1 MDGGVPILN
10 PVSGIAMGLVK
21 GENNNFVVLSD
32 IQGIEDFYG
41 DMDFKVAGTKNG
53 ITAMQMDIKKKGI
66 GIEILRKALYQAR
79 EGRLFI
85 LDKMLEVLPTPRE
98 TLSKVAPKIT
108 SFKVPKDKIGD
119 IIGPGGKV
127 VKSIK
132 EEFALDEIDITDSN
146 GEGIVSITCSDVNSI
161 EMARKRIEAMLK
173 TIDDIKLGDE
183 FLGNVV
189 GITSYGAFINII
201 PGVDGLLHI
210 SKVANKRIN
219 RVDEF
224 LKLGDKIG
232 VRVISLDKRDR
243 KISLERVDI

>member
-1 MDGGVPILN
+1 
-10 PVSGIAMGLVK
+10 
-21 GENNNFVVLSD
+21 
-32 IQGIEDFYG
+32 
-41 DMDFKVAGTKNG
+41 
-53 ITAMQMDIKKKGI
+53 
-66 GIEILRKALYQAR
+66 
-79 EGRLFI
+79 
-85 LDKMLEVLPTPRE
+85 
-98 TLSKVAPKIT
+98 
-108 SFKVPKDKIGD
+108 
-119 IIGPGGKV
+119 
-127 VKSIK
+127 
-132 EEFALDEIDITDSN
+132 
-146 GEGIVSITCSDVNSI
+146 
-161 EMARKRIEAMLK
+161 MLK